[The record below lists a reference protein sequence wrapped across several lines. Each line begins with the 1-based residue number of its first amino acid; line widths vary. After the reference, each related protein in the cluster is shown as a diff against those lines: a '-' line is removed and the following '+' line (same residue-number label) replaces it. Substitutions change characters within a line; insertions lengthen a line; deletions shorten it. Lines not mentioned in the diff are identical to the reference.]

1 MRASG
6 LAAGQRGGEAFPPRP
21 AAALVTPEPAGAG
34 GSHEA
39 TDDLR
44 IRADVRRPQS
54 WLHQERRPAVL
65 SPTVRRRRLA
75 LELRRLREAARLT
88 CEEVAEH
95 LECSASKI
103 SRVETGRVSVSPRD
117 VRDML
122 ELYGVPESQRESLV
136 QLARDS
142 RQKGWWHAY
151 SDTIQP
157 QFAAYI
163 GLESAASEIRNYEVS
178 LIPAL
183 LQTEDYA
190 RAAISA
196 DLVSGRPED
205 VDRMVEFRMA
215 RQPALTRDDPPKL
228 WAVLDE
234 AALHRRV
241 GGAGL
246 MRMQLEHLLEVSR
259 LPSVALQVIPFAG
272 GAHPAM
278 GRPFI
283 VLVFPERIDPDV
295 VYLEEL
301 TRAIYLEDVE
311 EVDKYNM
318 FFNHLQA
325 TALSFDES
333 AALMIS
339 VLKEM

>member
-1 MRASG
+1 MASE
-6 LAAGQRGGEAFPPRP
+6 Q
-21 AAALVTPEPAGAG
+21 
-34 GSHEA
+34 
-39 TDDLR
+39 
-44 IRADVRRPQS
+44 
-54 WLHQERRPAVL
+54 

-88 CEEVAEH
+88 CEEVADH

-122 ELYGVPESQRESLV
+122 ELYGVPPQQRESLV

-151 SDTIQP
+151 SDTMQP
-157 QFAAYI
+157 QFVTYV
-163 GLESAASEIRNYEVS
+163 GLESAASEIRIYEVS
-178 LIPAL
+178 LIPEL

-190 RAAISA
+190 RAVIR
-196 DLVSGRPED
+196 SGMMNSPPED
-205 VDRMVEFRMA
+205 IERRVALRMA
-215 RQPALTRDDPPKL
+215 RQPAITRDDPPKV

-234 AALHRRV
+234 AALRRRV

-246 MRMQLEHLLEVSR
+246 MRLQLEHLLAQAA
-259 LPSVALQVIPFAG
+259 LPNVAVQVIPFGG

-283 VLVFPERIDPDV
+283 VLVFPERVDTDV
-295 VYLEEL
+295 VYLEDL
-301 TRAIYLEDVE
+301 TSALYLEDVAD
-311 EVDKYNM
+311 VDRYNV
-318 FFNHLQA
+318 FFNHLRA
-325 TALSFDES
+325 SALSFDDSS
-333 AALMIS
+333 ALVAS

>member
-1 MRASG
+1 VAS
-6 LAAGQRGGEAFPPRP
+6 E
-21 AAALVTPEPAGAG
+21 
-34 GSHEA
+34 H
-39 TDDLR
+39 
-44 IRADVRRPQS
+44 
-54 WLHQERRPAVL
+54 

-88 CEEVAEH
+88 CEEVADH

-122 ELYGVPESQRESLV
+122 DLYGVPAEQRESLV

-142 RQKGWWHAY
+142 RQKGWWHAF
-151 SDTIQP
+151 SDTMQP
-157 QFAAYI
+157 QMATYV
-163 GLESAASEIRNYEVS
+163 GLESAASEIRIYEVS
-178 LIPAL
+178 LIPGL

-190 RAAISA
+190 RAVIRAGMMNSP
-196 DLVSGRPED
+196 SED
-205 VDRMVEFRMA
+205 VERRVALRMA
-215 RQPALTRDDPPKL
+215 RQPAVTRDDPPKI

-234 AALHRRV
+234 AALRRRV

-246 MRMQLEHLLEVSR
+246 MRLQLEHLLAQAA
-259 LPSVALQVIPFAG
+259 LPNVAVQVIPFAG

-283 VLVFPERIDPDV
+283 ILVFPERVDTDV
-295 VYLEEL
+295 VYLEDL
-301 TRAIYLEDVE
+301 TSALYVEDVA
-311 EVDKYNM
+311 EVDRYNV
-318 FFNHLQA
+318 FFNHLRA
-325 TALSFDES
+325 TALSFDDSS
-333 AALMIS
+333 ALVAS

>member
-1 MRASG
+1 MASE
-6 LAAGQRGGEAFPPRP
+6 Q
-21 AAALVTPEPAGAG
+21 
-34 GSHEA
+34 
-39 TDDLR
+39 
-44 IRADVRRPQS
+44 
-54 WLHQERRPAVL
+54 

-88 CEEVAEH
+88 CEEVADH

-122 ELYGVPESQRESLV
+122 ELYGVPPTQRESLV

-157 QFAAYI
+157 QFATYL
-163 GLESAASEIRNYEVS
+163 GLESAASEIHIYEVS
-178 LIPAL
+178 LIPGL

-190 RAAISA
+190 RAVISA
-196 DLVSGRPED
+196 GQMGPRDD
-205 VDRMVEFRMA
+205 IDRRVALRMA
-215 RQPALTRDDPPKL
+215 RQPALTREDPPRV

-234 AALHRRV
+234 AALRRRV

-246 MRMQLEHLLEVSR
+246 MRLQLEHLLE
-259 LPSVALQVIPFAG
+259 LADLKNVALQVIPFGG

-283 VLVFPERIDPDV
+283 ILVFPERVDPDV
-295 VYLEEL
+295 VYLEDL
-301 TRAIYLEDVE
+301 TSALYVEDVD
-311 EVDKYNM
+311 EVDRYNV
-318 FFNHLQA
+318 FFNHLRA
-325 TALSFDES
+325 TALSFDDS
-333 AALMIS
+333 AALISS
-339 VLKEM
+339 VLKDMP

>member
-1 MRASG
+1 MG
-6 LAAGQRGGEAFPPRP
+6 TE
-21 AAALVTPEPAGAG
+21 
-34 GSHEA
+34 H
-39 TDDLR
+39 
-44 IRADVRRPQS
+44 
-54 WLHQERRPAVL
+54 

-103 SRVETGRVSVSPRD
+103 SRVETGRVSVAPRD

-122 ELYGVPESQRESLV
+122 ELYGVPADQRESLV

-151 SDTIQP
+151 SDTMQP
-157 QFAAYI
+157 QMATYI
-163 GLESAASEIRNYEVS
+163 GLESAASEIRIYEVS
-178 LIPAL
+178 LIPGL

-190 RAAISA
+190 RAVIKAGMVNSPA
-196 DLVSGRPED
+196 ED
-205 VDRMVEFRMA
+205 IERRVALLMA
-215 RQPALTRDDPPKL
+215 RQPAVVRDDPPKV

-234 AALHRRV
+234 AALRRRV
-241 GGAGL
+241 GGSGL
-246 MRMQLEHLLEVSR
+246 MRLQLEHLLAQAA
-259 LPSVALQVIPFAG
+259 LPNVAVQVIPFAG

-283 VLVFPERIDPDV
+283 ILVFPERVDTDV
-295 VYLEEL
+295 VYLEDL
-301 TRAIYLEDVE
+301 TSALYLEDVA
-311 EVDKYNM
+311 EVDRYNV
-318 FFNHLQA
+318 FFNHLRA
-325 TALSFDES
+325 TALSFDDS
-333 AALMIS
+333 AALITS

>member
-1 MRASG
+1 MASE
-6 LAAGQRGGEAFPPRP
+6 Q
-21 AAALVTPEPAGAG
+21 
-34 GSHEA
+34 
-39 TDDLR
+39 
-44 IRADVRRPQS
+44 
-54 WLHQERRPAVL
+54 

-88 CEEVAEH
+88 CEEVADH

-122 ELYGVPESQRESLV
+122 ELYGVPPQQRESLV

-151 SDTIQP
+151 SDTMQP
-157 QFAAYI
+157 QFVTYV
-163 GLESAASEIRNYEVS
+163 GLESAASEIRIYEVS
-178 LIPAL
+178 LIPEL

-190 RAAISA
+190 RAVIR
-196 DLVSGRPED
+196 SGMMNSPPED
-205 VDRMVEFRMA
+205 VERRVALRMA
-215 RQPALTRDDPPKL
+215 RQPAITRDDPPKV

-234 AALHRRV
+234 AALRRRV

-246 MRMQLEHLLEVSR
+246 MRLQLEHLLAQAA
-259 LPSVALQVIPFAG
+259 LPNVAVQVIPFGG

-283 VLVFPERIDPDV
+283 VLVFPERVDTDV
-295 VYLEEL
+295 VYQEDL
-301 TRAIYLEDVE
+301 TRALYLEDVAD
-311 EVDKYNM
+311 VDRYNV
-318 FFNHLQA
+318 FFNHLRA
-325 TALSFDES
+325 SALSFDDSS
-333 AALMIS
+333 ALVAS

>member
-1 MRASG
+1 LPG
-6 LAAGQRGGEAFPPRP
+6 
-21 AAALVTPEPAGAG
+21 PAGG
-34 GSHEA
+34 CP
-39 TDDLR
+39 
-44 IRADVRRPQS
+44 V
-54 WLHQERRPAVL
+54 V

-75 LELRRLREAARLT
+75 LELRRLRETAKLT

-122 ELYGVPESQRESLV
+122 ALYGVSEVQSESLV

-157 QFAAYI
+157 QFAAFI
-163 GLESAASEIRNYEVS
+163 GLESAASEIRIYEVS
-178 LIPAL
+178 LIPGL

-190 RAAISA
+190 RSVIGAG
-196 DLVSGRPED
+196 LVSGKPDDIERN
-205 VDRMVEFRMA
+205 VQLRMA

-234 AALHRRV
+234 AALRRRV
-241 GGAGL
+241 GGSGL
-246 MRMQLEHLLEVSR
+246 MRLQLEHLLGMAK
-259 LPSVALQVIPFAG
+259 LPNVAIQVIPFGG

-278 GRPFI
+278 GRPYV
-283 VLVFPERIDPDV
+283 VLVFPERVDTDV
-295 VYLEEL
+295 VYLEDL
-301 TRAIYLEDVE
+301 TRAMYLEDVD
-311 EVDKYNM
+311 EVDRYNM
-318 FFNHLQA
+318 FFNHLRA

-333 AALMIS
+333 SSLIIS